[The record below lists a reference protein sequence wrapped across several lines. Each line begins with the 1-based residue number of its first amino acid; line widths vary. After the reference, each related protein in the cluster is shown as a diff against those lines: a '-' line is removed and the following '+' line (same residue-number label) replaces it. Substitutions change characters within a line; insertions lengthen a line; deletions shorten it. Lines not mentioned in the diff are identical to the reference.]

1 MVGSGIAGMFR
12 VNVENELAG
21 HGGPGSPQFVL
32 RRDIHSALQGDIAA
46 AKQLSSVVFC
56 MKQLWYSN
64 CSGTSS
70 RRKCC
75 LSCDRGDAAE
85 GM

>member
-46 AKQLSSVVFC
+46 AKHLFLHETLVVLKLWRYIQSPKMLPLLLS
-56 MKQLWYSN
+56 W
-64 CSGTSS
+64 
-70 RRKCC
+70 
-75 LSCDRGDAAE
+75 
-85 GM
+85 